1 MKTPSRTTGPK
12 QISKDGLEL
21 IKHFEGL
28 YLKAYKCPADV
39 WTIGYGHT
47 GMKHQ
52 DGTVKAG
59 RAITKEEADRLLDH
73 DMRVFVDRVNRL
85 VTVPLSQNEF
95 DTLVSFDFN
104 TGGLAKSTLL
114 RRLNIGDHD
123 AVPEQ
128 LMRWTR
134 ASGKVLPGLVRRRAS
149 EVRLWQGLR
158 PFIVPA

>member
-1 MKTPSRTTGPK
+1 MKTPIRTTGPK
-12 QISKDGLEL
+12 QISKDGLDL

-28 YLKAYKCPADV
+28 YLRAYKCPAGV

-47 GMKHQ
+47 GLQHQ

-59 RAITKEEADRLLDH
+59 RVITEAEADRLLDH

-85 VTVPLSQNEF
+85 VSVPLSQNEF
-95 DTLVSFDFN
+95 DALVSFDFN

>member
-1 MKTPSRTTGPK
+1 MSR
-12 QISKDGLEL
+12 DGLDL

-28 YLKAYKCPADV
+28 YLRAYKCPAGV

-47 GMKHQ
+47 GLKHQ

-59 RAITKEEADRLLDH
+59 RVITEDEADRLLDH

-85 VTVPLSQNEF
+85 VTVELSQNEF
-95 DTLVSFDFN
+95 DALVSFDFN

-114 RRLNIGDHD
+114 RRLNAGAYDE
-123 AVPEQ
+123 VPAQ

-134 ASGKVLPGLVRRRAS
+134 ASGKVLAGLVRRRAS

-158 PFIVPA
+158 TFIVPA